1 MRGRS
6 CRLHIDG
13 GDDEVPNMGV
23 DAVRVFGIDFTQLLR
38 NADRV
43 GPTVAELS
51 KAVSLA
57 GSRNP
62 SAGASAARF
71 PICPTFDSE
80 SRRIADRLLI
90 NLYFA

>member
-1 MRGRS
+1 VRGRG

-13 GDDEVPNMGV
+13 GGGGFPNMGV
-23 DAVRVFGIDFTQLLR
+23 DAVRVFGIDVTQLLR
-38 NADRV
+38 DADRV
-43 GPTVAELS
+43 GLRWRNSPRPCPSAR
-51 KAVSLA
+51 
-57 GSRNP
+57 SRNP

-71 PICPTFDSE
+71 PFCPTFDSE